1 MFNFF
6 LKKKEIESKLI
17 SVVEY
22 PDNYIFETFFKIE
35 TGLWKLTDII
45 SISKKDISGSEITE
59 LILKHLSCSKNV
71 KEKKV
76 DFKRMYENYKKITQL
91 SSMKKQMNNSKCVQ
105 IYQRKHTVIFTPTK
119 NGGTK
124 GDNRGYNELSH
135 KNIIVENNTENLYQH
150 LFQCLE
156 NCE

>member
-1 MFNFF
+1 MFNLF
-6 LKKKEIESKLI
+6 LKKETESKLI

-22 PDNYIFETFFKIE
+22 SNNYIFKTFFKIE

-45 SISKKDISGSEITE
+45 TISKKDISGSEITE

-71 KEKKV
+71 KEKNV
-76 DFKRMYENYKKITQL
+76 DFKRMYENYKEITGL
-91 SSMKKQMNNSKCVQ
+91 SSIKKQINNSKCVQ
-105 IYQRKHTVIFTPTK
+105 IYQQKDTITFTPTK

-124 GDNRGYNELSH
+124 GDNRGYKELSH
-135 KNIIVENNTENLYQH
+135 KNIIVENNTENLYQY